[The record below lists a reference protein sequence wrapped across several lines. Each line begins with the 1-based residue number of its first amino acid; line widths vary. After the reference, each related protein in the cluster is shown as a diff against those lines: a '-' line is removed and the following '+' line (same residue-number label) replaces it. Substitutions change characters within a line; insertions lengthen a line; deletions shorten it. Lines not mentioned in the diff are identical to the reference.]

1 MFTRTAGHIFQYRLL
16 FTPAEDGF
24 IKENLLLMAAL
35 YCLVYL
41 KGVVLCADKKCTL
54 FLLPDLKIAAS
65 APEIMPH
72 DVNPARRPEHPVHLS
87 V

>member
-1 MFTRTAGHIFQYRLL
+1 MFTRTAGHGFQYRLL
-16 FTPAEDGF
+16 FTPAEDAF
-24 IKENLLLMAAL
+24 ITENLLLMAAL

-41 KGVVLCADKKCTL
+41 EGYGQKLHVQFV
-54 FLLPDLKIAAS
+54 LLPELKIAAS

-72 DVNPARRPEHPVHLS
+72 DVNPVRRPEHAVHLS